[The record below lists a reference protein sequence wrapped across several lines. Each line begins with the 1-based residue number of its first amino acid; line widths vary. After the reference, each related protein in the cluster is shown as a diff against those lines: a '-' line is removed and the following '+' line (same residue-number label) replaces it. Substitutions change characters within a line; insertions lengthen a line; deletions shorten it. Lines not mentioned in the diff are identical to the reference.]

1 MGCMEDARRAAFNAS
16 EKELGKATVKG
27 AADRE
32 ARFKDITEEIAGT
45 GTCCICQCSNLSYP
59 KEHEH
64 IRADHLKKKTFKWG
78 NREREITI
86 CYMCDT
92 SLCQHYIEPF
102 KEKEFYPFHEKRREF
117 MAKVEE
123 LKKIF

>member
-1 MGCMEDARRAAFNAS
+1 MGCMEDAMRAAFNAS
-16 EKELGKATVKG
+16 EEELGKAAVKG

-64 IRADHLKKKTFKWG
+64 IRSDHLKKKTFKWA
-78 NREREITI
+78 NTEREITI
-86 CYMCDT
+86 CWLCDL
-92 SLCQHYIEPF
+92 SLFDHYVEPF
-102 KEKEFYPFHEKRREF
+102 KEKVLYPFTEKKEEF
-117 MAKVEE
+117 FKKVEE